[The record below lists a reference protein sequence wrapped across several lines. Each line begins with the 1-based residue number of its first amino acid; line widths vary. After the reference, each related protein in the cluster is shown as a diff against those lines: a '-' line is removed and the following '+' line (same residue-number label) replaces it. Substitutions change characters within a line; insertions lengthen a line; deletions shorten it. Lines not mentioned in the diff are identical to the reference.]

1 MASCFTGVHVV
12 NCKVSRVY
20 FSVVVLCTFEQLE
33 DSTDLFFPEGKR
45 RKSIAQNIYCVSP
58 QSASVPSVSLKIM

>member
-33 DSTDLFFPEGKR
+33 DSTDLFFPEREKEGNRLHKIF
-45 RKSIAQNIYCVSP
+45 IAYHLNLP
-58 QSASVPSVSLKIM
+58 QCQVFY